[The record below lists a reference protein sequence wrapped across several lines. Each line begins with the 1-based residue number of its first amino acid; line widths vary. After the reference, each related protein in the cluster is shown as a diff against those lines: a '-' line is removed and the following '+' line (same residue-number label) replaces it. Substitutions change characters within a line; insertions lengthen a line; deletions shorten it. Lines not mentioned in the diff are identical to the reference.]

1 MRQKIIKYL
10 LFVTACFATL
20 LGLLGVILPLLP
32 ATPFLLP
39 ATPFFIL
46 ALFGFSKSSPKFQ
59 IWLLNLPGIG
69 DDLRHWQTHKSI
81 NKQRKPVIYL
91 SILISFLISI
101 LLIEKMALQLM
112 LIGIMVILLFCMK
125 KLPEH

>member
-1 MRQKIIKYL
+1 MRQNLIKYL

-20 LGLLGVILPLLP
+20 LGLLGIILP
-32 ATPFLLP
+32 LLP

-59 IWLLNLPGIG
+59 AWLLNLPGIG
-69 DDLRHWQTHKSI
+69 DDLRHWQAHKKI

-91 SILISFLISI
+91 SIVVSFLISI
-101 LLIEKMALQLM
+101 VLIEQMALQLM
-112 LIGIMVILLFCMK
+112 LIGIMLILLFFMK
-125 KLPEH
+125 KLPEY

>member
-1 MRQKIIKYL
+1 MRQNLIKYL

-20 LGLLGVILPLLP
+20 LGLLGIILP
-32 ATPFLLP
+32 LLP

-59 IWLLNLPGIG
+59 AWLLNLPGIG
-69 DDLRHWQTHKSI
+69 DDLRHWQAHKKI

-91 SILISFLISI
+91 SIVVSFLISI
-101 LLIEKMALQLM
+101 VLIEQMALQLM
-112 LIGIMVILLFCMK
+112 LIGIMLILLFFMK
-125 KLPEH
+125 KIPEY

>member
-20 LGLLGVILPLLP
+20 LGLLGVILP
-32 ATPFLLP
+32 LLP

-69 DDLRHWQTHKSI
+69 DDLRHWQTH
-81 NKQRKPVIYL
+81 NTHL
-91 SILISFLISI
+91 
-101 LLIEKMALQLM
+101 
-112 LIGIMVILLFCMK
+112 
-125 KLPEH
+125 

>member
-32 ATPFLLP
+32 ATPF
-39 ATPFFIL
+39 FIL

-59 IWLLNLPGIG
+59 IWLLSLPGIG
-69 DDLRHWQTHKSI
+69 NDLRHWQTHKSI

>member
-20 LGLLGVILPLLP
+20 LGLLGVILP
-32 ATPFLLP
+32 LLP